1 MATKIYINTDL
12 KDLTANAVANKNRPT
27 QVVRL
32 PQIVEGETL
41 DVELSLVNSNGGYD
55 TRSGDS
61 GVSLAVA
68 VSAKGAVATSGTFT
82 LTAGTETT
90 AAIPYNA
97 SAEALQTALNDLN
110 SKTGPYGSTVTVTK
124 LSLGSYRVIFDTV
137 GARTIF
143 GGTSIDLA
151 PESEVVAATAVVGS
165 ATIRAQIIIE
175 ISQQPAIY
183 TTTWTTGS
191 NKFSGQLDANTAR
204 VQELIATGQ
213 DAFFEVKVDD
223 DVICQVPIAVLPAVA
238 APNSLP
244 AHTIPSNLN
253 DFAADPSTNGSFS
266 VTNWLADLLA
276 PHTKAVWGYITGTL
290 SDQTDLQSALDDKAP
305 IASPKFTGDVG
316 IGATS
321 PRSKL
326 DVNGSI
332 ISNTTLAVEG
342 MGDSNTSGPAT
353 EIQYRASD
361 GAGRFYAYDRSTS
374 TYKHVSLG
382 DDLVYIENTGD
393 VGIGVTSPENKL
405 HVVDTS
411 TGNITYPIRIQND
424 TIGDNSGVGIE
435 FGISTSD
442 NYTNARIQAIREDTA
457 ASAALTFLTRFDANS
472 NLIERM
478 RIDRSGNVSIYG
490 DIKVL
495 GEVQNLYNKEFAA
508 NTISGD
514 SYNYYFDSFTG
525 TRNLNGHI
533 KNSKSDLIRYR
544 PIDNYEYWDGSA
556 WVADSS
562 KISEVEKLLDGRQDT
577 RYDVPARDLKFRF
590 TTSPTT
596 SYPTAAK
603 VGMQTTWSGSDY
615 QGARMTVE
623 EYDGTTWNT
632 RVLAKFGGSNTPLET
647 TDNGCDQWGLAFIST
662 NKLHTGIGSAAN
674 ATRITVDFYGWTPS
688 NSSYTVIPLQS
699 LFITTN
705 YSGLENTDYS
715 NLLDY
720 NRNIS
725 APSDLSV
732 AGTTTAPTIVASLI
746 KGVGNDTG
754 TAQPINYDAKEH
766 RFRDFDGA
774 TDFPKNMLVVQKFDG
789 YTGAR
794 VGINKDPASDNNVAL
809 HIVAGK
815 NSNTN
820 VRDLGLKVIGG
831 AFFEN
836 YIRVGHYT
844 NSTLVTAPNNGNIV
858 YNTDENKFQ
867 GYQAGSGW
875 GSFVT
880 NEPDD
885 STSINSIRQVDQN
898 TYDNLTPDANTVY
911 IIVG

>member
-1 MATKIYINTDL
+1 MDIYINIDSLDQKSAAVVSNTDL
-12 KDLTANAVANKNRPT
+12 RSKPLKQIVAGTNSVINLYTTSNAGATNIQNYAT
-27 QVVRL
+27 VRL
-32 PQIVEGETL
+32 GIGG
-41 DVELSLVNSNGGYD
+41 VNE
-55 TRSGDS
+55 
-61 GVSLAVA
+61 VP
-68 VSAKGAVATSGTFT
+68 TSGS
-82 LTAGTETT
+82 
-90 AAIPYNA
+90 Y
-97 SAEALQTALNDLN
+97 
-110 SKTGPYGSTVTVTK
+110 TVTN
-124 LSLGSYRVIFDTV
+124 SS
-137 GARTIF
+137 
-143 GGTSIDLA
+143 
-151 PESEVVAATAVVGS
+151 GS
-165 ATIRAQIIIE
+165 ATINYNDSASAVSTALSSIISEAFTVSEIAPQTFKIDFTSNGSVSVPTVDSSSLSPASTARFLIMVQGSSSAPAQWLIKTNVNPIAYVDTFTN
-175 ISQQPAIY
+175 ISSQGITGVLNTSTAGIY
-183 TTTWTTGS
+183 KELQS
-191 NKFSGQLDANTAR
+191 QKFFKSTLEVEVVDSSSRVQTILQVPVGIKGEVVHNNTA
-204 VQELIATGQ
+204 AP
-213 DAFFEVKVDD
+213 ASVDTSS
-223 DVICQVPIAVLPAVA
+223 PYALE
-238 APNSLP
+238 
-244 AHTIPSNLN
+244 SNLTAHEN
-253 DFAADPSTNGSFS
+253 DSNNPHGVTKAQVDLGNVDNTSDASKPVSTAVQAALDDFAADPSTNGSFS

-321 PRSKL
+321 P
-326 DVNGSI
+326 
-332 ISNTTLAVEG
+332 
-342 MGDSNTSGPAT
+342 
-353 EIQYRASD
+353 
-361 GAGRFYAYDRSTS
+361 
-374 TYKHVSLG
+374 
-382 DDLVYIENTGD
+382 
-393 VGIGVTSPENKL
+393 ENKL

-411 TGNITYPIRIQND
+411 TGNVTYPIRIQND

-457 ASAALTFLTRFDANS
+457 ASAELTFLTRFDANS

-525 TRNLNGHI
+525 TRNLNGHL

-544 PIDNYEYWDGSA
+544 PIENYEYWDGSA

-623 EYDGTTWNT
+623 EYDGTNWNT

-662 NKLHTGIGSAAN
+662 NKLHTGIGSATN

-820 VRDLGLKVIGG
+820 VKDLGLKVIGG

-836 YIRVGHYT
+836 YVRVGHYT

-885 STSINSIRQVDQN
+885 SNSINSIRQVDQN